1 MTFAG
6 FLRNTYAYFG
16 KKQDLP
22 RATGILWENEC
33 GHYPDPFF
41 DWAFQHV
48 KASDSGKNF
57 LANPPKAVHEYW
69 QQWLRAN
76 PQKVERKEFSCQ
88 NPYCKGGW
96 FWAYERDK
104 DTGGLTKRLAACG
117 ECKSLGPSMLHGMTR
132 GQAVGREYLLPE
144 PEVEAEYKNQQ
155 QGFID
160 RAWEKSSIDYA
171 SRLAGRE

>member
-1 MTFAG
+1 VNFAG

-41 DWAFQHV
+41 DWAFQQV

-76 PQKVERKEFSCQ
+76 PQKVEHKGFSCQ

-96 FWAYERDK
+96 FAVYERDRESG
-104 DTGGLTKRLAACG
+104 TLTKRLAPCA
-117 ECKSLGPSMLHGMTR
+117 ECKSLGSAMLHGMTR
-132 GQAVGREYLLPE
+132 GQAVSRGYLLPE
-144 PEVEAEYKNQQ
+144 PEVGAEHTNRQQ
-155 QGFID
+155 AMID
-160 RAWEKSSIDYA
+160 LAWEKSATQYG
-171 SRLAGRE
+171 GRS